1 MVKTTGPAPFAHFVI
16 YEGNRSKST
25 VVLLINSQTKKTG
38 KIKLPFWINTPYFSS
53 QFHLI

>member
-38 KIKLPFWINTPYFSS
+38 KIKLPFWINIQYFSS